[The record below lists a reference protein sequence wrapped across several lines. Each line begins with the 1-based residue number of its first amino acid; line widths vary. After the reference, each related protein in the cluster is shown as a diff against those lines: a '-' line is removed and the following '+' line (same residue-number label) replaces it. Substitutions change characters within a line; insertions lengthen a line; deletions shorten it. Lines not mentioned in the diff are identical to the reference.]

1 MKSGQQQRRRMK
13 NYRLGYRKSKLSL
26 SMRRNDFICG
36 RKQLAEKEVIIRRAN
51 KRAENAETE
60 IEKITGQLLVTQ
72 KELET
77 MSKAREEEIKALND
91 QLKQKVIDAKEEQ
104 EKREE
109 L

>member
-1 MKSGQQQRRRMK
+1 MSQGLDRM
-13 NYRLGYRKSKLSL
+13 LQEQLSE
-26 SMRRNDFICG
+26 
-36 RKQLAEKEVIIRRAN
+36 QEVIIQRAN